1 MMIIISFT
9 LILLYILYSIS
20 IEDIN
25 TMLISENKLILLTI
39 LGLIYLLCIG
49 LSNEKINVKDLI
61 INNSSSMI
69 IIFIIMYSIS
79 YISYKIFGINSLGM
93 GDIKLSSISTI
104 WIGIEL
110 SFLSLCISFI
120 LSAIYSLHRKITKKC
135 IPFQQYAF
143 APFLSIGIFCSW
155 IIDKIQTFETL

>member
-1 MMIIISFT
+1 MIIISFT
-9 LILLYILYSIS
+9 FILLYILIAIS

-25 TMLISENKLILLTI
+25 TMIISENKLRLLTI
-39 LGLIYLLCIG
+39 TGIFYLLYQG
-49 LSNEKINVKDLI
+49 LSNEKVDIKELI
-61 INNSSSMI
+61 LNNSFSII

-110 SFLSLCISFI
+110 SFLSLCISFL
-120 LSAIYSLHRKITKKC
+120 LSAIYSLHGKITKRSK
-135 IPFQQYAF
+135 PFQQFPF
-143 APFLSIGIFCSW
+143 APFLSIGIFFSW
-155 IIDKIQTFETL
+155 IIDKI